1 MSDPGTLIPCDAAG
15 SYREYDESLFS
26 ASPLSS
32 SQAASSSSGVGS
44 SYEDRSEYGTFDK
57 KSRLSD
63 VATMGNDSGDRHE
76 NPRRNWTEGVESA
89 KPCLDDP
96 KNLPP
101 GGKIHTRSPSWTEG
115 VSSPAVRKMKVKD
128 VSHFMLD
135 AAKENPKLAQKL
147 HNVLL
152 ESGVVAP
159 PNLFTDVI
167 PGPVDSVVPAMDES
181 RKGIGARENNLPPL
195 PHQKLHHR
203 ATSSSGHTQQDQ
215 SEVNSVIYAKSV
227 PVAAAAAAA
236 AAVVASSMVVA
247 AAKSSGDSNLEVP
260 VTAAATATAAA
271 VVATTAAVSKQYE
284 QGFRSDGEAE
294 APGNEPCGSGGNYQ
308 DSDSLKGG
316 NLGGERVS
324 DRSMGNESSNS
335 DPILDEV
342 SEFEILW
349 EEITLGER
357 IGLGTY
363 SGLAI
368 SSYISYCIYIFRTE
382 LSLYAFLKGRTYFN
396 RFM

>member
-1 MSDPGTLIPCDAAG
+1 MSDPGTLIPTDAAG
-15 SYREYDESLFS
+15 LYREYDESLYS

-32 SQAASSSSGVGS
+32 SQAASSSSGIAS
-44 SYEDRSEYGTFDK
+44 SYEDRSEFGTFDK

-63 VATMGNDSGDRHE
+63 VATIGSDFSDRRE
-76 NPRRNWTEGVESA
+76 NPQRNLIEGVESA
-89 KPCLDDP
+89 KTGSEDS
-96 KNLPP
+96 KNLPSA
-101 GGKIHTRSPSWTEG
+101 GKLHTRSPSWTEG
-115 VSSPAVRKMKVKD
+115 VSSPAVRRMKVKD

-135 AAKENPKLAQKL
+135 AAKENPKLVQKL
-147 HNVLL
+147 HDVLL

-159 PNLFTDVI
+159 PNLFTDI
-167 PGPVDSVVPAMDES
+167 YEEPVDSGVSPADES
-181 RKGIGARENNLPPL
+181 GKGVGGRESAGQDFLPPL

-203 ATSSSGHTQQDQ
+203 AASSSGPNQQDQ
-215 SEVNSVIYAKSV
+215 SDVSPVIYAKSV

-247 AAKSSGDSNLEVP
+247 AAKSSGDPNLELP
-260 VTAAATATAAA
+260 VAAAATATAAA

-294 APGNEPCGSGGNYQ
+294 ASGNEPHGSGGKDQ
-308 DSDSLKGG
+308 DSDSPQGG
-316 NLGGERVS
+316 NSGGERVS
-324 DRSMGNESSNS
+324 DRSLGNESSKS
-335 DPILDEV
+335 DSAFDEV

-363 SGLAI
+363 PGIPI
-368 SSYISYCIYIFRTE
+368 SSYFCYCKYI
-382 LSLYAFLKGRTYFN
+382 
-396 RFM
+396 